1 MWQPNRRRVQAVCSM
16 SRVALRTAARGLR
29 WVLFFCLS
37 VYLFSGTGIRNLVK
51 LPLANLNCLS
61 EIKLL
66 VTKFIGKWGSTLYY
80 DCIIIQST
88 L

>member
-1 MWQPNRRRVQAVCSM
+1 M
-16 SRVALRTAARGLR
+16 AAEQEESTSS
-29 WVLFFCLS
+29 LFHVKGSTEDCCKGIEVGP

-66 VTKFIGKWGSTLYY
+66 VTKFVCKWGLILYY